1 MEIIIKWKK
10 ATDEGYPRQLSVEIK
25 TPVERETTDMENT
38 LLGLPDGG
46 QLRCD
51 NGCLVFVSP
60 QIDQPLETAPTD
72 EQCITAIEVALL
84 VARAKVAK
92 CDRERIEREQRE
104 DAEAVARGQ
113 RYIQDPEH
121 TGIQD
126 YTVSQIDRVDPALA
140 DRVRAEKERRRAAEE
155 EAQAQRRKKNEAAAK
170 REASE
175 KQKNQEART
184 SEKLAW
190 IEQHGSP
197 RLLLQ
202 VEAGLDGWPLY
213 LHERLAADLPEGLD
227 DYGGD
232 QWELDN
238 DGVNGDTLVNPSRQ
252 AVEMLIK
259 SAARLV
265 ELKLEP
271 DRKAALA
278 NLPIRRIEFPSDDDP
293 DGYGCDET
301 EVPSGIYLVYSS
313 YRPGQHPGWSSKSI
327 RIVVNQ

>member
-1 MEIIIKWKK
+1 MKIVIRWKK
-10 ATDEGYPRQLSVEIK
+10 ATDEGYPRHRVVEID
-25 TPVERETTDMENT
+25 TPVTRETTALEDAV
-38 LLGLPDGG
+38 LGLP
-46 QLRCD
+46 QKIIA
-51 NGCLVFVSP
+51 
-60 QIDQPLETAPTD
+60 QIDGPLESTPTD
-72 EQCITAIEVALL
+72 EQCIEAIEAALL
-84 VARAKVAK
+84 LFRAKEAK
-92 CDRERIEREQRE
+92 AESEARDAAERSCIETVDRAQKFLLEDGFDHNVWADLPSSLWPEGSQLYRIDPDLARQVK
-104 DAEAVARGQ
+104 AE
-113 RYIQDPEH
+113 H
-121 TGIQD
+121 
-126 YTVSQIDRVDPALA
+126 DR
-140 DRVRAEKERRRAAEE
+140 RTAAEE
-155 EAQAQRRKKNEAAAK
+155 EAQAQRREKNEAAAK
-170 REASE
+170 RKAAE

-278 NLPIRRIEFPSDDDP
+278 NLTIRRIEFPSDDDP